1 MSSRRV
7 IILVGSLVVAVIA
20 GILAFGYVNGVKD
33 DAASDTALVKVLVAT
48 QPIERGASADKLL
61 ADGSISFAKR
71 RRIDLPPDAISV
83 GADIRGQR
91 SAIAMQPNELITAA
105 KFVSDSDLSP
115 SNAANLDKG
124 NVAIAVSTDK
134 VRGVSNLVEP
144 GDYVNLMIGV
154 DRSGSGPSGQETPTE
169 AQVRDQTIGTAVFTL
184 YQKVKVLA
192 IDSDLGTAVSYET
205 TTDDSGAPIPAPQQ
219 EVKEA
224 STVVFQVPP
233 EVAPL
238 IAGAEK
244 NGGIYMSLVRPDY
257 EPIPV
262 PGVITMPELPGEKG
276 LTPYPEVPGPE
287 TPEGS
292 G

>member
-1 MSSRRV
+1 
-7 IILVGSLVVAVIA
+7 
-20 GILAFGYVNGVKD
+20 VNGVRD
-33 DAASDTALVKVLVAT
+33 DVASDTALINVLVAT
-48 QPIERGASADKLL
+48 QPITRGASADKLL
-61 ADGSISFAKR
+61 ADGSIAVAKR

-91 SAIAMQPNELITAA
+91 AAIAMQPNELITAA

-154 DRSGSGPSGQETPTE
+154 DRTGSAPTAE
-169 AQVRDQTIGTAVFTL
+169 SILPEEQVRASTIGTPVFML

-192 IDSDLGTAVSYET
+192 IDSDLGTAVSYEEP
-205 TTDDSGAPIPAPQQ
+205 TDGSSTPIPSATQEQQ
-219 EVKEA
+219 REA

-233 EVAPL
+233 DAATL

-244 NGGIYMSLVRPDY
+244 SGGIYMTLVRPDY
-257 EPIPV
+257 EPVAV
-262 PGVITMPELPGEKG
+262 PGVISLPELPGEKG
-276 LTPYPEVPGPE
+276 QTPYPEVPGPE